1 MKYFNFEQWEVSS
14 IAKQKGIDNSVP
26 SNFYPRIKE
35 LVEKIL
41 DPLREAM
48 GSDSII

>member
-1 MKYFNFEQWEVSS
+1 MKYFNFEQWTVSS

-41 DPLREAM
+41 DPLREAW
-48 GSDSII
+48 GSNSII

>member
-1 MKYFNFEQWEVSS
+1 MKYFNFEQQAVSS
-14 IAKQKGIDNSVP
+14 IARKKGIDNSVP

-41 DPLREAM
+41 DPLLEAR